1 MSFKIKQQE
10 YSSKKTAVIIS
21 VCLAA
26 AVIAVYAPV
35 YKYDFT
41 SFDDNTYV
49 VQNVH
54 IRAGLIQTARWAFT
68 ATTAANWHP
77 LTWLSLATD
86 YQLFKIHA
94 GGFHVVNVLYHII
107 NTLLLFYLFKYLTN
121 TIWPSAFI
129 AAAFALHPLHV
140 ESVAWVAERKDVLS
154 TMFWFLTTLAYV
166 SYTKQCRGE
175 PMYSPNSGQTH
186 RSAPTKWYL
195 AAITLFILGLMSKPM
210 LVTLPVVLLLMD
222 YWPLERK
229 VSFRLFIEKIPFF
242 LLSLA
247 SCGVTFIVQRDF
259 GSMSFGETVGLKTRI
274 CNAIVSYS
282 VYLWKTIWPAELA
295 MLYPHPGD
303 ELSKYQIAFSVLLLV
318 VIFVCIIFLRKY
330 KFFTVGWL
338 WYFVTLLPVI
348 GLVQVGAQAY
358 ADRYTYIPLIG
369 VFMIMTF
376 SSVQYLSKR
385 NCVFLSMLLLACWA
399 VVSGRQVRYWQNDE
413 TLFTNTLR
421 NTKNNDVILGNYIN
435 YLISKNRID
444 EAVAKT
450 DELLKFKP
458 DSYQAHCNLGVILIQ
473 KNKFD
478 EAEKH
483 FALAVKYNPGLA
495 QGYLNLGL
503 VASYKKN
510 TDAAIKYF
518 RQAIETKPDY
528 MDAYIC
534 LAITLNNLNRA
545 DEAAEICRVGLRIEP
560 NNEVLQRQLKL
571 ALEKNGTK

>member
-1 MSFKIKQQE
+1 MSWKIKQLE
-10 YSSKKTAVIIS
+10 CSSKKTAVIIS
-21 VCLAA
+21 VCLTA

-54 IRAGLIQTARWAFT
+54 IRAGLIQAARWAFT
-68 ATTAANWHP
+68 ATTAGNWHP
-77 LTWLSLATD
+77 LTWLSLAAD
-86 YQLFKIHA
+86 YQLFKTYA
-94 GGFHVVNVLYHII
+94 GGFHIVNVLYHII
-107 NTLLLFYLFKYLTN
+107 NTLLLFYLLKYLTN
-121 TIWPSAFI
+121 AIWPSAFI

-154 TMFWFLTTLAYV
+154 TMFWFLTMLAYV
-166 SYTKQCRGE
+166 KFVKDKKI
-175 PMYSPNSGQTH
+175 
-186 RSAPTKWYL
+186 KWYL
-195 AAITLFILGLMSKPM
+195 SAIVLFALGLMSKPM
-210 LVTLPVVLLLMD
+210 LVTLPAVLLLID

-229 VSFRLFIEKIPFF
+229 ISLRLFVEKIPFF

-259 GSMSFGETVGLKTRI
+259 GSMSFGGTVGLKTRI
-274 CNAIVSYS
+274 CNAIISYS
-282 VYLWKTIWPAELA
+282 VYLWKMIWPAKLA
-295 MLYPHPGD
+295 MLYPHPGND
-303 ELSKYQIAFSVLLLV
+303 LSKYQIVFSTLLLV
-318 VIFVCIIFLRKY
+318 VILVCIIFLQKY
-330 KFFTVGWL
+330 KFFTIGWL
-338 WYFVTLLPVI
+338 WYFVTLLPAI
-348 GLVQVGAQAY
+348 GLVQVGSQAY

-369 VFMIMTF
+369 VFMIITF
-376 SSVQYLSKR
+376 SSIQYLSKR
-385 NCVFLSMLLLACWA
+385 NCIFLSMLLLACWA

-444 EAVAKT
+444 EAAAKT

-458 DSYQAHCNLGVILIQ
+458 DSYQAHCNLGIIMIQ
-473 KNKFD
+473 KNKLD
-478 EAEKH
+478 EAENH

-510 TDAAIKYF
+510 TDAAIEYF
-518 RQAIETKPDY
+518 RQAIEIKPDY

-545 DEAAEICRVGLRIEP
+545 DEAAEVCRAGLRIEP

-571 ALEKNGTK
+571 AFEKNGTK